1 MRIAFVHQYFP
12 GQFARLAK
20 HFLDEGKHDVIAFHR
35 GLRDGRSSDPVDGI
49 RLIEFGEEI
58 PPERDEKRA
67 LAGTERFI
75 REAVSLARKADTL
88 RQEGWVP
95 DVVYSHTGWGSAA
108 YLHDAF
114 PEAKFI
120 KYCEWFFNNT
130 PECTQFLNPARRP
143 IGIRI
148 ATSLM
153 NLPILGDLAA
163 GDLLIAPTEFQ
174 KSQFPASIRPSIE
187 VAPDGVDMEF
197 FSPQPAA
204 TFSLADGR
212 KLTGSNRV
220 VTYVARGA
228 DPFRGFKPFMEAL
241 ALLQARDPLVEA
253 LILGDRTVYY
263 GVGQGTEGHFH
274 EVMKSVTIDPSR
286 THFLGKL
293 DYAAYRDVL
302 RISSAHV
309 YLTVPFVLSW
319 SMLES
324 MATGCAVIGSDTAPV
339 REFIRDREN
348 GLLADFFDPQNIA
361 ARIEEALNG
370 GPEIEAM
377 RANARRTIEE
387 RWAAELA
394 LARHSELLA
403 RVLAQPK

>member
-20 HFLDEGKHDVIAFHR
+20 HFVDEGIEVTAFHR
-35 GLRDGRSSDPVDGI
+35 GLSDGRSSDPVDGV
-49 RLIEFGEEI
+49 RLIEFGQEI
-58 PPERDEKRA
+58 PPEPNEKRA

-75 REAVSLARKADTL
+75 REAVSLARRADAL
-88 RQEGWVP
+88 RQEGWTP

-114 PEAKFI
+114 PAAKFI
-120 KYCEWFFNNT
+120 KYCEWFYNNT
-130 PECTQFLNPARRP
+130 PESTEFLDAATRP
-143 IGIRI
+143 IGVRI
-148 ATSLM
+148 GTSLM
-153 NLPILGDLAA
+153 NMPILADLAA

-174 KSQFPASIRPSIE
+174 KSQFPAPIRPSIE

-197 FSPQPAA
+197 FSPDPSVS
-204 TFSLADGR
+204 FPLPGGR
-212 KLTGSNRV
+212 ELTGGDRV

-228 DPFRGFKPFMEAL
+228 DPFRGFKPFLEAL
-241 ALLQARDPLVEA
+241 ALLQARDPVVEA

-263 GVGQGTEGHFH
+263 GAGHGTEDHFH
-274 EVMKSVTIDPSR
+274 EVMKSVRIDPAR

-293 DYAAYRDVL
+293 DYPVYRDVL

-339 REFIRDREN
+339 REFIRHGEN
-348 GLLADFFDPQNIA
+348 GLLANFHDSEDIA
-361 ARIEEALNG
+361 ARIGQALNG
-370 GPEIEAM
+370 GIEIETM

-387 RWAAELA
+387 RWSADLA
-394 LARHSELLA
+394 LARHGKLLA

>member
-12 GQFARLAK
+12 GQFARLAR
-20 HFLDEGKHDVIAFHR
+20 HFVDEGIEVTAFHR
-35 GLRDGRSSDPVDGI
+35 GLRDGRSSDPVDGV
-49 RLIEFGEEI
+49 RLIEYGQEI
-58 PPERDEKRA
+58 PPEPNEKRA
-67 LAGTERFI
+67 LASTERFI
-75 REAVSLARKADTL
+75 REAVSLARRADTL
-88 RQEGWVP
+88 RQEGWTP

-120 KYCEWFFNNT
+120 KYCEWFYNNS
-130 PECTQFLNPARRP
+130 PESAEFLNPATRP

-153 NLPILGDLAA
+153 NMPILSDLAA

-174 KSQFPASIRPSIE
+174 KSQFPAAIRPSIE
-187 VAPDGVDMEF
+187 VAPDGVDMKF
-197 FSPQPAA
+197 FSPDPSAS
-204 TFSLADGR
+204 FPLPDGR
-212 KLTGSNRV
+212 KLTRGDRIL
-220 VTYVARGA
+220 TYVARGA
-228 DPFRGFKPFMEAL
+228 DPFRGFRPFLEAL
-241 ALLQARDPLVEA
+241 ALLQARDPKVEA
-253 LILGDRTVYY
+253 LILGDQTIYY
-263 GVGQGTEGHFH
+263 GAGHGTEDHFH
-274 EVMKSVTIDPSR
+274 EVTKSVRIDPAR

-293 DYAAYRDVL
+293 DYPIYRDVL

-324 MATGCAVIGSDTAPV
+324 MATSCAVIGSDTAPV
-339 REFIRDREN
+339 REFIRHGEN
-348 GLLADFFDPQNIA
+348 GLLANFFDPADIA
-361 ARIEEALNG
+361 ARIEEALNN
-370 GPEIEAM
+370 GPEIEVM

-387 RWAAELA
+387 RWSADLA
-394 LARHSELLA
+394 LTRHGELLA

>member
-1 MRIAFVHQYFP
+1 MRVAFVHQYFP
-12 GQFARLAK
+12 GQFARLAR
-20 HFLDEGKHDVIAFHR
+20 HFVDEGIEVTAFHR
-35 GLRDGRSSDPVDGI
+35 GLSDGRSSDPVDGV
-49 RLIEFGEEI
+49 RLIEFGQEI
-58 PPERDEKRA
+58 PPERNEKRA

-75 REAVSLARKADTL
+75 REAISLAFKADAL

-120 KYCEWFFNNT
+120 KYCEWFYNNT
-130 PECTQFLNPARRP
+130 PESTQFLSAAARP
-143 IGIRI
+143 IGARI

-153 NLPILGDLAA
+153 NLPILADLAA

-197 FSPQPAA
+197 FSPDPAA
-204 TFSLADGR
+204 SFTLPDGR
-212 KLTGSNRV
+212 TLTRGDRV

-228 DPFRGFKPFMEAL
+228 DPFRGFKPFMETL
-241 ALLQARDPLVEA
+241 AFLQSRDPMVEA

-263 GVGQGTEGHFH
+263 GTGHGTEDHFH
-274 EVMKSVTIDPSR
+274 EVMKSVRIDPTR

-293 DYAAYRDVL
+293 DYPAYRNVL
-302 RISSAHV
+302 RISSAHA

-324 MATGCAVIGSDTAPV
+324 MASGCAVIGSDTAPV
-339 REFIRDREN
+339 REFIRHGEN
-348 GLLADFFDPQNIA
+348 GLLANFFDPEDIA
-361 ARIEEALNG
+361 ARIDEALNG
-370 GPEIEAM
+370 GPEIETM
-377 RANARRTIEE
+377 RANARRTIEA
-387 RWAAELA
+387 RWSAELA
-394 LARHSELLA
+394 LARHGELLA
-403 RVLAQPK
+403 RVLAQPE

>member
-20 HFLDEGKHDVIAFHR
+20 HFLNEGKHDVIAFHR
-35 GLRDGRSSDPVDGI
+35 GLRDGRSSDPVDGV
-49 RLIEFGEEI
+49 RLIEYGEDV
-58 PPERDEKRA
+58 PPERNEKRA

-88 RQEGWVP
+88 RQEGWAP
-95 DVVYSHTGWGSAA
+95 DVVYSHTSWGSAA
-108 YLHDAF
+108 YLQDVF
-114 PEAKFI
+114 PKAKFI
-120 KYCEWFFNNT
+120 KYCEWFFNNS
-130 PECTQFLNPARRP
+130 PECTQFLDPIPRP
-143 IGIRI
+143 LGVRIG
-148 ATSLM
+148 TSFM

-163 GDLLIAPTEFQ
+163 GDLLVAPTEFQ
-174 KSQFPASIRPSIE
+174 KSQFPPSIRQSIE

-197 FSPQPAA
+197 FSPGPAA
-204 TFSLADGR
+204 MCPLPDGR
-212 KLTGSNRV
+212 QVTSNDRI

-263 GVGQGTEGHFH
+263 GAGYGTEDHFH
-274 EVMKSVTIDPSR
+274 EVMKSVAIDPLR
-286 THFLGKL
+286 THLLGKL

-302 RISSAHV
+302 RVSSAHV

-324 MATGCAVIGSDTAPV
+324 MATGCALIGSDTAPV
-339 REFIRDREN
+339 REFINDGEN
-348 GLLADFFDPQNIA
+348 GLLTDFFDPQGIA
-361 ARIEEALNG
+361 TRIELALNG
-370 GPEIEAM
+370 GPAIDAM

-387 RWAAELA
+387 RWSADIA

-403 RVLAQPK
+403 RVLAQTK

>member
-12 GQFARLAK
+12 GQFARLAR
-20 HFLDEGKHDVIAFHR
+20 HFVDEGIEVTAFYR
-35 GLRDGRSSDPVDGI
+35 GLRDGRSSDPVDGV
-49 RLIEFGEEI
+49 RLIEYGQEI
-58 PPERDEKRA
+58 PPEPHETRA

-75 REAVSLARKADTL
+75 REAVSLARKAEEM
-88 RQEGWVP
+88 RKEGWAP

-108 YLHDAF
+108 YMHDIF
-114 PEAKFI
+114 PQAKFI
-120 KYCEWFFNNT
+120 KYCEWFYNNK
-130 PECTQFLNPARRP
+130 PEITQFLSAAAPP
-143 IGIRI
+143 TGIRI
-148 ATSLM
+148 GTSLM

-197 FSPQPAA
+197 FSPDPSA
-204 TFSLADGR
+204 TFALPDGR
-212 KLTGSNRV
+212 TLARRDRT

-241 ALLQARDPLVEA
+241 ALLQARDPSVEA

-263 GVGQGTEGHFH
+263 GAGHGTEDHFH
-274 EVMKSVTIDPSR
+274 EVMKSATIDPLR
-286 THFLGKL
+286 THFLGKR
-293 DYAAYRDVL
+293 DYASYRDVL

-339 REFIRDREN
+339 REFIHDREN
-348 GLLADFFDPQNIA
+348 GLLANFFDPEDIA
-361 ARIEEALNG
+361 ARIEQALNG

-387 RWAAELA
+387 RWAADLA
-394 LARHSELLA
+394 LARHRELLA
-403 RVLAQPK
+403 RVIAQPK

>member
-12 GQFARLAK
+12 GQFARLAR
-20 HFLDEGKHDVIAFHR
+20 HFVDEGIEVTAFYR
-35 GLRDGRSSDPVDGI
+35 GLRDGRSSDPVDGVH
-49 RLIEFGEEI
+49 LVEYGQEI
-58 PPERDEKRA
+58 PPESNEKRA

-75 REAVSLARKADTL
+75 REAISLARKAEEM
-88 RQEGWVP
+88 RKEGWTP

-108 YLHDAF
+108 YMHDIF
-114 PEAKFI
+114 PQAKFI
-120 KYCEWFFNNT
+120 KYCEWFYNNT
-130 PECTQFLNPARRP
+130 PEIAQFLSAAAPPA
-143 IGIRI
+143 GIRI
-148 ATSLM
+148 GTSLL

-187 VAPDGVDMEF
+187 VAPDGVDIEF
-197 FSPQPAA
+197 FSPDPSASCA
-204 TFSLADGR
+204 LPDGR
-212 KLTGSNRV
+212 MLTRKNRI

-241 ALLQARDPLVEA
+241 AMLQARDPMVEA

-263 GVGQGTEGHFH
+263 GAGHGTEDHFH
-274 EVMKSVTIDPSR
+274 EVMKSATIDPSR
-286 THFLGKL
+286 THFLGKR
-293 DYAAYRDVL
+293 DYVSYRDVL

-324 MATGCAVIGSDTAPV
+324 MATGCALVGSDTAPV
-339 REFIRDREN
+339 REFIRHGEN
-348 GLLADFFDPQNIA
+348 GRLVNFFDPHDIA
-361 ARIEEALNG
+361 IRIEQALNG

-377 RANARRTIEE
+377 RAAARRTIEE
-387 RWAAELA
+387 RWSAELA
-394 LARHSELLA
+394 LARHRELLA